1 MRGKFCEHSAT
12 IARYLVEI
20 SEFPLMSKDEE
31 MALARDVDSGRKTA
45 CSLNELVE
53 SNLSFVVKVASD
65 YRGMGLPFEDLLN
78 EGNLGLIE
86 AANRYDHR
94 RGTKFITYAIWW
106 IRKAILRALAE
117 HGHLVRVPS
126 YQMKKV
132 REMRNAERTLTRKLG
147 RRAGRDEVSQHVGA
161 SVAKL
166 DALLQLPQKGMSI
179 DERVGDE
186 NDSSVSDF
194 LVDGNHVSAEA
205 DLIRDENQKLIRWAL
220 SSLSD
225 QERLILMNRFGLAG
239 GKTLTLKE
247 IGEQMSLSR
256 ERVRQIE
263 VQAKR
268 KIRRLFAAEQRTAL
282 PCVKL
287 RPALPFRA
295 FKNCKST
302 HTPTGH

>member
-1 MRGKFCEHSAT
+1 MRGKFCEHSHT
-12 IARYLVEI
+12 VARYLVEI
-20 SEFPLMSKDEE
+20 SEFPLMSKEEE
-31 MALARDVDSGRKTA
+31 MALARAVTA
-45 CSLNELVE
+45 GKKKPEALHELVE

-65 YRGMGLPFEDLLN
+65 YRGMGLQFEDLLN

-117 HGHLVRVPS
+117 HGSLVRVPS

-132 REMRNAERTLTRKLG
+132 REMRQAERALARKLG
-147 RRAGRDEVSQHVGA
+147 RKAGRDEISTQVGA

-166 DALLQLPQKGMSI
+166 DALMQLPCKEMSI
-179 DERVGDE
+179 DEKVGEDS
-186 NDSSVSDF
+186 DSSVSDF
-194 LVDGNHVSAEA
+194 LVDGSRASVES
-205 DLIRDENQKLIRWAL
+205 DLIRQENQQLIRWAL
-220 SSLSD
+220 TSLSD
-225 QERLILMNRFGLAG
+225 QEKRILMNRFGLSG
-239 GKTLTLKE
+239 GRTLTLKE
-247 IGEQMSLSR
+247 IGEQMKLSR

-268 KIRRLFAAEQRTAL
+268 KIRRLFSAEQRTAL

-287 RPALPFRA
+287 RPEVPFRS
-295 FKNCKST
+295 FKSQPKSG
-302 HTPTGH
+302 GH

>member
-1 MRGKFCEHSAT
+1 VRGKACEHSQI

-20 SEFPLMSKDEE
+20 SEYPLMSKQEE
-31 MALARDVDSGRKTA
+31 MALARDVSTGRKKHS
-45 CSLNELVE
+45 SLNQLVQ
-53 SNLSFVVKVASD
+53 SNLSFVVKIASE

-106 IRKAILRALAE
+106 IRKSILKALAE
-117 HGHLVRVPS
+117 HSSLVRVPS

-132 REMRNAERTLTRKLG
+132 RELHRAERHLSRKLG
-147 RRAGRDEVSQHVGA
+147 RPAKREEVSRSVGA

-166 DALLQLPQKGMSI
+166 DALMQLPCKKMSI
-179 DERVGDE
+179 DSKIGKDR
-186 NDSSVSDF
+186 DSSISDF
-194 LVDGNHVSAEA
+194 LCD
-205 DLIRDENQKLIRWAL
+205 RDKPSIEEGMMRHENRQMVRWAL
-220 SSLSD
+220 TSLD
-225 QERLILMNRFGLAG
+225 PQEQLILMNRFGLSG

-247 IGEQMSLSR
+247 IGQRMNLSR

-268 KIRRLFAAEQRTAL
+268 KIRRLVAGEQRDAL
-282 PCVKL
+282 PCVKH
-287 RPALPFRA
+287 RPNVPFRT
-295 FKNCKST
+295 FKNT
-302 HTPTGH
+302 RGHTGH

>member
-1 MRGKFCEHSAT
+1 MRGKFCEHSPT

-20 SEFPLMSKDEE
+20 SEFPLMSKEEE
-31 MALARDVDSGRKTA
+31 MALAREVNSGRKTGR
-45 CSLNELVE
+45 SLNELVE
-53 SNLSFVVKVASD
+53 SNLSFVVKIASE
-65 YRGMGLPFEDLLN
+65 YRGMGVQFEDLLN

-106 IRKAILRALAE
+106 IRKSILRALAE
-117 HGHLVRVPS
+117 HGSLVRVPT

-132 REMRNAERTLTRKLG
+132 REARAAERNLTRTLG
-147 RRAGRDEVSQHVGA
+147 RRAAREEVSSQIGA

-166 DALLQLPQKGMSI
+166 DALMQLPCKEMSI
-179 DERVGDE
+179 DEKVGED

-194 LVDGNHVSAEA
+194 LVDGEKKSVES
-205 DLIRDENQKLIRWAL
+205 DLIRQENQQLIRWAL
-220 SSLSD
+220 TSLNE
-225 QERLILMNRFGLAG
+225 QEQMILMNRFGLAG
-239 GKTLTLKE
+239 GRVLTLKE
-247 IGEQMSLSR
+247 IGEQMRLSR

-268 KIRRLFAAEQRTAL
+268 KIRRLFASEQRTAL

-287 RPALPFRA
+287 RPAAPFRI
-295 FKNCKST
+295 FKSQPRTSDN
-302 HTPTGH
+302 PGH